1 MAPKLV
7 PTECDEEL
15 NNFESS
21 IISKIL
27 SGNDATAENIKASY
41 ESFAYI
47 VDNPRNRIIVT
58 TSGLGLDDFQCGGDW
73 VGHGPLNWFLIN
85 SGNIFNT
92 FYKENR
98 EKCLDT
104 DQIKHTL
111 CDSCFLE
118 YDLVKL
124 EMECNLRSVF
134 GINELYSKILYEREF
149 LSILSNYLKNNQSRG
164 VQTLTFDT
172 KPVVKGKQP
181 ENHALIIGIN
191 EYEGKESWGN
201 LRNPLNDAR
210 AVADILDTRY
220 GYTTSFLEN
229 ATKNE
234 ILDELL
240 RIKGILGEKDN
251 FLFFIAGHGYY
262 DNEYSDGYIVAKDTK
277 ALQEDKHKSSYIDFA
292 SLQKLIGNMPA
303 NNIFLIFDVCF
314 GGTFGST
321 NENLSYTAYDEELS
335 DISIEALATR
345 KTDHG
350 YKS

>member
-1 MAPKLV
+1 M
-7 PTECDEEL
+7 
-15 NNFESS
+15 
-21 IISKIL
+21 
-27 SGNDATAENIKASY
+27 
-41 ESFAYI
+41 
-47 VDNPRNRIIVT
+47 
-58 TSGLGLDDFQCGGDW
+58 
-73 VGHGPLNWFLIN
+73 
-85 SGNIFNT
+85 
-92 FYKENR
+92 
-98 EKCLDT
+98 
-104 DQIKHTL
+104 
-111 CDSCFLE
+111 
-118 YDLVKL
+118 
-124 EMECNLRSVF
+124 
-134 GINELYSKILYEREF
+134 
-149 LSILSNYLKNNQSRG
+149 
-164 VQTLTFDT
+164 
-172 KPVVKGKQP
+172 
-181 ENHALIIGIN
+181 IIGIN

-210 AVADILDTRY
+210 AVADLLDIRY

-277 ALQEDKHKSSYIDFA
+277 ALQEDKHKSTYIDFA

-335 DISIEALATR
+335 DISIEALAIR
-345 KTDHG
+345 KTDQG
-350 YKS
+350 YKSRIYLASGEKQVPDYWNNSSNHSPFADKLIKILSSDQPYITPGYIQKKLELNITEPVLKEFRNHNVKGEFFLIRE